1 MDPSFLQWKNSTW
14 LFDRRKTAHASLFDH
29 ARQPW
34 DALAALG
41 DYILALLEDEVL
53 QLGSSRHADD
63 ESEGIETDYARGASE
78 TNDVRETGGVS
89 RKEIPVAN
97 LRRVTSLPGV
107 QLTGELWVGKDTE
120 IEPGVTI
127 EGPVRIGSGC
137 RVEPGVLIRG
147 PSWIGDNCE
156 IRQAAYLRGFV
167 LAADNVVLGHACE
180 FKHCALLGYAQA
192 PHFNYV
198 GDSILG
204 FKAHIGAGVILSNV
218 RLDKRTV
225 KVSDFAPSKER
236 IETGLEKFGAIIGD
250 ECEIGC
256 NSVLNPGTILGAHCC
271 VLPLS
276 RVSGTWA
283 QNSRIQ

>member
-1 MDPSFLQWKNSTW
+1 MDSSFLQWKSSMW
-14 LFDRRKTAHASLFDH
+14 LFDTRKTAHARLFDH

-34 DALAALG
+34 DALVALG
-41 DYILALLEDEVL
+41 DYILALLEEEAL
-53 QLGSSRHADD
+53 KLGPSRDVSD
-63 ESEGIETDYARGASE
+63 VAS
-78 TNDVRETGGVS
+78 GV
-89 RKEIPVAN
+89 K
-97 LRRVTSLPGV
+97 
-107 QLTGELWVGKDTE
+107 LTGELWIGKDTE

-137 RVEPGVLIRG
+137 HVESGALIRG
-147 PSWIGDNCE
+147 PTWIGDNCE

-180 FKHCALLGYAQA
+180 FKHCALLEYAQA

-204 FKAHIGAGVILSNV
+204 PKAHIGAGVILSNV
-218 RLDKRTV
+218 RLDKKTV
-225 KVSDFAPSKER
+225 SVFDLDTSSVPSSVPSRER

-256 NSVLNPGTILGAHCC
+256 NSVLNPGTILGARCR

-276 RVSGTWA
+276 RVSGSWA